1 MSSLRKFLDASTWVV
16 FFAAVIFSFMTVV
29 AQNALPGDPL
39 YGFKLGYEKVMIASS
54 RALNKQVDLQID
66 FVARRFDES
75 TKVLAS
81 KHGGESLNRLN
92 AEVESTAYTITMI
105 EDPAEKKA
113 AAKKYIAQLNVISSG
128 LGQQKIN
135 LAKNPPSN
143 ATYVAKNNNQGSPSQ
158 YTNTNNN
165 GGGAYNP
172 PAYQPTR
179 APSSNNSGSN
189 IYPTAVPT
197 SVPTQEP
204 EIIGA
209 IDDTQQT
216 IEDTIEEMEEIAQD
230 TTPPPTPTDT
240 PMPPTSTPIPPTPTT
255 EPTAIPTEPPP
266 TPTLTLEEKLR
277 LFCQEHPQQ
286 CNNDNNNNSNNNNN
300 NGIVNDD

>member
-1 MSSLRKFLDASTWVV
+1 MSSIRKFLDASTWVM

-29 AQNALPGDPL
+29 AQNALPGDSL

-66 FVARRFDES
+66 FVARRFDET

-128 LGQQKIN
+128 LGQQKQN
-135 LAKNPPSN
+135 LAKS
-143 ATYVAKNNNQGSPSQ
+143 SPSYAAPAQ
-158 YTNTNNN
+158 PANTQTNANTNS
-165 GGGAYNP
+165 GSTTYNP
-172 PAYQPTR
+172 SVRQPTTPI
-179 APSSNNSGSN
+179 ANNNSGS
-189 IYPTAVPT
+189 ISYPTATPT
-197 SVPTQEP
+197 PAPTQGTG
-204 EIIGA
+204 IIGA

-216 IEDTIEEMEEIAQD
+216 IEETIEEMEQIAEQD
-230 TTPPPTPTDT
+230 TTPPPTPTNT
-240 PMPPTSTPIPPTPTT
+240 PVPPTNTPIPPTPTT
-255 EPTAIPTEPPP
+255 EPTVAPTEAPPSP

-286 CNNDNNNNSNNNNN
+286 CNNNNNSNNDNN
-300 NGIVNDD
+300 NGIGNDD